1 MLTAHHASRNPRQNA
16 NRFYFLYQ
24 LLEMGTTCWG
34 TSLRRILRLH
44 SDSAERIPW
53 LISSRIFLGRG
64 VCHFHSGEFVLEF
77 HLCRLGQ
84 GLGLLLL
91 KSKFMV
97 LCCFCETAIFFYP
110 CTLKTAIGIQWL
122 VCNWLGKLLTVL
134 CCLSIFSL
142 PKDHKKIL
150 SLQIIFIWPL
160 KIPFKMRHSMQDW
173 FCYWEGWVRYSIL
186 LGHQE
191 I

>member
-1 MLTAHHASRNPRQNA
+1 MLHPNNSPHHTSVTKLSVQPFILHFTLSVCWLHIMQVGIHVWNA
-16 NRFYFLYQ
+16 NRSHLLYQ

-64 VCHFHSGEFVLEF
+64 VCHFHSEEFVLEF

-84 GLGLLLL
+84 GLGPLLL

-97 LCCFCETAIFFYP
+97 LCCFCETAISFYP
-110 CTLKTAIGIQWL
+110 CTLKTA
-122 VCNWLGKLLTVL
+122 
-134 CCLSIFSL
+134 
-142 PKDHKKIL
+142 
-150 SLQIIFIWPL
+150 
-160 KIPFKMRHSMQDW
+160 
-173 FCYWEGWVRYSIL
+173 YWYPVACV
-186 LGHQE
+186 
-191 I
+191 